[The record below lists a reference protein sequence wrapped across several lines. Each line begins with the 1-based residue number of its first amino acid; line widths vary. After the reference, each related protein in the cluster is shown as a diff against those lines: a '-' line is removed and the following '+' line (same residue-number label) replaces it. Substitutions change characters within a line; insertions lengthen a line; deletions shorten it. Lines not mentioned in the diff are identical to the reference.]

1 MLALAAHSGILLD
14 VRHSRNRTEYHQGTI
29 PMRKLSMCA
38 LSFGP
43 LLMLI
48 TAIALSGC
56 GSSDSTSKTKASSG
70 SSQGADSSADS
81 GQSGDAKRLI
91 ILTNGESP
99 FWDAARQGLE
109 AAEKD
114 LKLGEAGLHAVLI
127 VNDGTEEGQLERL
140 RQFAGQSDIVA
151 VGVSVTK
158 EDNAAIARQLR
169 ELKDKGIHIITVDSD
184 VNRSRFRDARTAYVG
199 TDNIQAGR
207 ELGRCAKILRP
218 DGGEY
223 VTFVGF
229 TSAQNAKERVQG
241 FKQGAGEKFVQKDNM
256 GDELDR
262 TRAKDNVR
270 TAFTNHP
277 KLNTLV
283 GIWSYNAPAIVGV
296 VEAEKQG
303 ERQRKEI
310 SIVTFDAEPTAIK
323 KMAERWIDAMVVQN
337 PYQMGYQGVR
347 LMKALVQKDKKTVDE
362 MLVGKSAEGDLVD
375 TGIKVVVPDSDT
387 PLKPETFT
395 NKEKKIEGY
404 KLSDFQHWLKELN
417 LTGS

>member
-1 MLALAAHSGILLD
+1 MRRLSVLSTLL
-14 VRHSRNRTEYHQGTI
+14 V
-29 PMRKLSMCA
+29 
-38 LSFGP
+38 P
-43 LLMLI
+43 LLTLV
-48 TAIALSGC
+48 ALVGC
-56 GSSDSTSKTKASSG
+56 GSTGGTEKSG
-70 SSQGADSSADS
+70 SGPGA
-81 GQSGDAKRLI
+81 GKRLPGVGDDQGGETKRII

-109 AAEKD
+109 AAKKD
-114 LKLGEAGLHAVLI
+114 FKLAEAGLDAALE

-140 RQFAGQSDIVA
+140 RQYASQPDIVA

-169 ELKDKGIHIITVDSD
+169 EMKEKGTYIITVDSD
-184 VNRSRFRDARTAYVG
+184 VNRSRFRDSRIAYVG
-199 TDNIQAGR
+199 TDNVEGGR
-207 ELGRCAKILRP
+207 ELGRCAKLLRP
-218 DGGEY
+218 EGGEY

-241 FKQGAGEKFVQKDNM
+241 FAEGAGDKFVQKDNM
-256 GDELDR
+256 GDEIDR
-262 TRAKDNVR
+262 TRARDNVR

-296 VEAEKQG
+296 VEAEKKA
-303 ERQRKEI
+303 EREAKAF
-310 SIVTFDAEPTAIK
+310 SIVTFDAEPGAIK
-323 KMAERWIDAMVVQN
+323 KMAEGWIDAMVVQN
-337 PYQMGYQGVR
+337 PYQMGYQGIR
-347 LMKALVQKDKKTVDE
+347 LMNALVRKDQKTVDE
-362 MLVGKSAEGDLVD
+362 MLVGKSKEGDLVD
-375 TGIKVVVPDSDT
+375 TGIKVVVPDSGS

-404 KLSDFQHWLKELN
+404 KLSDFQKWLQEFN